1 MSWNKFLLGFGV
13 GFVSALLLK
22 EALSDSLI
30 PGDKALKIAK
40 EAFKKNGPIDG
51 SWIQMNPEDFSKSG
65 IQYQVYKGGISRKL
79 NQESH
84 QYEFVMDA
92 KTGSILEVNPL

>member
-1 MSWNKFLLGFGV
+1 MGWNKFLLGFGV
-13 GFVSALLLK
+13 GFASALLLK

-30 PGDKALKIAK
+30 PGDKALKLAK

-51 SWIQMNPEDFSKSG
+51 SWIQMNPENYSKSG

-84 QYEFVMDA
+84 QYEFVIDA

>member
-1 MSWNKFLLGFGV
+1 MSWKKFLLGFGV
-13 GFVSALLLK
+13 GFASALLLK

-30 PGDKALKIAK
+30 PGDKALKMAK

-51 SWIQMNPEDFSKSG
+51 SWIQMNPQEYSNAG
-65 IQYQVYKGGISRKL
+65 IQYQVYKGGISRRI

-84 QYEFVMDA
+84 QYEFIMDA
-92 KTGSILEVNPL
+92 KTGSILEVNSL